1 MAQIDIPFRKEMAF
15 EYGRAEAV
23 APGVRRVVCNNPSPF
38 TFHGTNS
45 YVVGEGEVAVIDPG
59 PDDADHVEALTRAVA
74 GETVSHV
81 IVTHT
86 HIDHSPAARAFARA
100 VGARVVGALPAPPA
114 DGEPPIEAA
123 DRDFAPDIHLAD
135 GQAIAGPGWTL
146 TPVFTPGHMS
156 NHHCFAL
163 AEGGIL
169 FSGDHVM
176 GWNTT
181 IVSPPDGNMGDYLR
195 SLETWHRPRGRALP
209 PRARPADRQARA
221 VRARLSQAPSD
232 ARGPDPALPGRRAD
246 DGARDGR
253 AHVHASARAHA
264 LGRRKVDARPSGAHG
279 RDWPHRLRRPAD
291 RRGALRPALSTGRG
305 RRR

>member
-1 MAQIDIPFRKEMAF
+1 MTEADIPFRKEMRF
-15 EYGRAEAV
+15 DYGRAGTV
-23 APGVRRVVCNNPSPF
+23 APGVRRVVCNNPGPF

-86 HIDHSPAARAFARA
+86 HIDHSPATRAFARA
-100 VGARVVGALPAPPA
+100 VGAPIVGALPAPPA
-114 DGEPPIEAA
+114 DGEPPMEAA
-123 DRDFAPDIHLAD
+123 DHDFEPDIHLAD
-135 GQAIAGPGWTL
+135 GEAIAGPGWTL

-195 SLETWHRPRGRALP
+195 SLEVCIAREDALYLPGHGPPIERPRP
-209 PRARPADRQARA
+209 F
-221 VRARLSQAPSD
+221 VRAYLKHRRMREGQILRCLEDGQATVPAMVGRMYAHLPERMRWAAGRSVLAHLEHMVGTARIVCDGPPTAEARYRLP
-232 ARGPDPALPGRRAD
+232 
-246 DGARDGR
+246 
-253 AHVHASARAHA
+253 
-264 LGRRKVDARPSGAHG
+264 
-279 RDWPHRLRRPAD
+279 
-291 RRGALRPALSTGRG
+291 
-305 RRR
+305 

>member
-23 APGVRRVVCNNPSPF
+23 APGVRRIVCNNPSPF

-100 VGARVVGALPAPPA
+100 VGAPVVGALPSPPA

-123 DRDFAPDIHLAD
+123 DHDFEPDIHLAD
-135 GQAIAGPGWTL
+135 GEAIAGPGWAL

-195 SLETWHRPRGRALP
+195 SLETCIAREDAFYLP
-209 PRARPADRQARA
+209 GHGPPIDRPAPF
-221 VRARLSQAPSD
+221 VRAYLKHRRMREGQILRCLEDGQTTV
-232 ARGPDPALPGRRAD
+232 PAMVERMYAHLPERMHWAAGRSTL
-246 DGARDGR
+246 
-253 AHVHASARAHA
+253 AHLEHMVE
-264 LGRRKVDARPSGAHG
+264 
-279 RDWPHRLRRPAD
+279 
-291 RRGALRPALSTGRG
+291 TGRTVCDG
-305 RRR
+305 PPTAEARYGLP

>member
-1 MAQIDIPFRKEMAF
+1 MTEADIPFRKEMRF
-15 EYGRAEAV
+15 DYGRAGTV
-23 APGVRRVVCNNPSPF
+23 APGVRRVVCNNPGPF

-59 PDDADHVEALTRAVA
+59 PDDSDHVEALTRAVA

-86 HIDHSPAARAFARA
+86 HIDHSPATRAFARA
-100 VGARVVGALPAPPA
+100 VGAPIVGALPAPPA
-114 DGEPPIEAA
+114 DGEPPMEAA
-123 DRDFAPDIHLAD
+123 DHEFEPDIHLAD
-135 GQAIAGPGWTL
+135 GEAIAGPGWTL

-195 SLETWHRPRGRALP
+195 SLETCIAREDALYLPGHGPPIERPRP
-209 PRARPADRQARA
+209 F
-221 VRARLSQAPSD
+221 VRAYLKHRRMREGQILRCLEDGQATV
-232 ARGPDPALPGRRAD
+232 PAMVGRMYAHLPERMRWAAGRSVL
-246 DGARDGR
+246 
-253 AHVHASARAHA
+253 AHLEHMVE
-264 LGRRKVDARPSGAHG
+264 
-279 RDWPHRLRRPAD
+279 
-291 RRGALRPALSTGRG
+291 TGRIACDG
-305 RRR
+305 PPTAEARYRLP

>member
-1 MAQIDIPFRKEMAF
+1 MTEADIPFRKQMRF
-15 EYGRAEAV
+15 DYGRAGTV
-23 APGVRRVVCNNPSPF
+23 APGVRRVVCNNPGPF

-86 HIDHSPAARAFARA
+86 HIDHSPATRAFARA
-100 VGARVVGALPAPPA
+100 VGAPIVGALPAPPA
-114 DGEPPIEAA
+114 DGEPPMEAA
-123 DRDFAPDIHLAD
+123 DHEFEPDIHLAD
-135 GQAIAGPGWTL
+135 GEAIAGPGWTL

-195 SLETWHRPRGRALP
+195 SLETCIAREDALYLP
-209 PRARPADRQARA
+209 GPRPADREAAA
-221 VRARLSQAPSD
+221 VRPRLSQAPAD
-232 ARGPDPALPGRRAD
+232 ARGSDPALPRGRAGH
-246 DGARDGR
+246 GAGDGR
-253 AHVHASARAHA
+253 AHVRAPAGADA
-264 LGRRKVDARPSGAHG
+264 LGRRTVGARPSGAHG
-279 RDWPHRLRRPAD
+279 RDRPHRLRRPAH
-291 RRGALRPALSTGRG
+291 RRGALPPALSVGR
-305 RRR
+305 

>member
-1 MAQIDIPFRKEMAF
+1 MTEADIPFRKQMRF
-15 EYGRAEAV
+15 DYGRAGTV
-23 APGVRRVVCNNPSPF
+23 APGVRRVVCNNPGPF

-86 HIDHSPAARAFARA
+86 HIDHSPATRAFARA
-100 VGARVVGALPAPPA
+100 VGAPIVGALPAPPA
-114 DGEPPIEAA
+114 DGEPPLEAA
-123 DRDFAPDIHLAD
+123 DHDFEPDIHLAD
-135 GQAIAGPGWTL
+135 GEAIAGPGWTL

-195 SLETWHRPRGRALP
+195 SLETCIAREDALYLPGHGPPIERPRP
-209 PRARPADRQARA
+209 F
-221 VRARLSQAPSD
+221 VRAYLKHRRMREGQILRCLEDGQATV
-232 ARGPDPALPGRRAD
+232 PAMVGRMYAHLPERMRWAAGRSVL
-246 DGARDGR
+246 
-253 AHVHASARAHA
+253 AHLEHMVE
-264 LGRRKVDARPSGAHG
+264 
-279 RDWPHRLRRPAD
+279 
-291 RRGALRPALSTGRG
+291 TGRIACDG
-305 RRR
+305 PPTAEARYRLP

>member
-1 MAQIDIPFRKEMAF
+1 MTQADIPFRKEMRF
-15 EYGRAEAV
+15 EYGRAGTV
-23 APGVRRVVCNNPSPF
+23 APGVRRIVCNNPSPF

-59 PDDADHVEALTRAVA
+59 PDDADHVEALRRAVA
-74 GETVSHV
+74 GETVTHV

-86 HIDHSPAARAFARA
+86 HIDHSPAARAFARS
-100 VGARVVGALPAPPA
+100 VGAPIVGALPAPPA

-123 DRDFAPDIHLAD
+123 DPDFEPDIHLAD
-135 GQAIAGPGWTL
+135 GEAIAGPGWTL
-146 TPVFTPGHMS
+146 VPVFTPGHMS

-195 SLETWHRPRGRALP
+195 SLEACIAREDERYLPGHGPPIDRPRP
-209 PRARPADRQARA
+209 F
-221 VRARLSQAPSD
+221 VRAYL
-232 ARGPDPALPGRRAD
+232 GHRRMREGQILRCLD
-246 DGARDGR
+246 DGAATVPAMVARMYAHLPERMHWAAGR
-253 AHVHASARAHA
+253 STLAHLEHMVE
-264 LGRRKVDARPSGAHG
+264 
-279 RDWPHRLRRPAD
+279 
-291 RRGALRPALSTGRG
+291 TGRVACDG
-305 RRR
+305 PPTAEARYRLP

>member
-1 MAQIDIPFRKEMAF
+1 MTEADIPFRKQMRF
-15 EYGRAEAV
+15 DYGRAGTV
-23 APGVRRVVCNNPSPF
+23 APGVRRIVCNNPGPF

-86 HIDHSPAARAFARA
+86 HIDHSPATRAFARA
-100 VGARVVGALPAPPA
+100 VGAPIVGALPAPPA
-114 DGEPPIEAA
+114 DGEPPMEAA
-123 DRDFAPDIHLAD
+123 DHEFEPDIHLAD
-135 GQAIAGPGWTL
+135 GEAIAGPGWTL

-195 SLETWHRPRGRALP
+195 SLETCIAREDSLYLPGHGPPIERPRP
-209 PRARPADRQARA
+209 F
-221 VRARLSQAPSD
+221 VRAYLKHRRMREGQILRCLEDGQATV
-232 ARGPDPALPGRRAD
+232 PAMVGRMYAHLPERMRWAAGRSVL
-246 DGARDGR
+246 
-253 AHVHASARAHA
+253 AHLEHMVE
-264 LGRRKVDARPSGAHG
+264 
-279 RDWPHRLRRPAD
+279 
-291 RRGALRPALSTGRG
+291 TGRIACDG
-305 RRR
+305 PPTAEARYRLP

>member
-1 MAQIDIPFRKEMAF
+1 MTEADIPFRKQMRF
-15 EYGRAEAV
+15 DYGRAGTV
-23 APGVRRVVCNNPSPF
+23 APGVRRVVCNNPGPF

-86 HIDHSPAARAFARA
+86 HIDHSPATRAFARA
-100 VGARVVGALPAPPA
+100 VGAPIVGALPAPPA
-114 DGEPPIEAA
+114 DGEPPMEAA
-123 DRDFAPDIHLAD
+123 DHEFEPDIHLAD
-135 GQAIAGPGWTL
+135 GEAIAGPGWTL

-195 SLETWHRPRGRALP
+195 SLETCIAREDALYLPGHGPPIERPRP
-209 PRARPADRQARA
+209 F
-221 VRARLSQAPSD
+221 VRAYLKHRRMREGQILRCLEDGQATV
-232 ARGPDPALPGRRAD
+232 PAMVGRMYAHLPERMRWAAGRSVL
-246 DGARDGR
+246 
-253 AHVHASARAHA
+253 AHLEHMVE
-264 LGRRKVDARPSGAHG
+264 
-279 RDWPHRLRRPAD
+279 
-291 RRGALRPALSTGRG
+291 TGRIACDG
-305 RRR
+305 PPTAEARYRLP

>member
-1 MAQIDIPFRKEMAF
+1 MTQADIPFRKEMRF
-15 EYGRAEAV
+15 EYGRAGTV
-23 APGVRRVVCNNPSPF
+23 APGVRRIVCNNPSPF

-74 GETVSHV
+74 GETVTHL

-100 VGARVVGALPAPPA
+100 VGAPIVGALPAPPA

-123 DRDFAPDIHLAD
+123 DPDFEPDIHLAD
-135 GQAIAGPGWTL
+135 GEAIAGPGWTL
-146 TPVFTPGHMS
+146 VPVFTPGHMS

-195 SLETWHRPRGRALP
+195 SLETCIAREDSRYLP
-209 PRARPADRQARA
+209 GHGPPIEKPAPF
-221 VRARLSQAPSD
+221 VRAYL
-232 ARGPDPALPGRRAD
+232 GHRRMREGQILRCLD
-246 DGARDGR
+246 DGAATVPAMVARMYAHLPERMHWAAGR
-253 AHVHASARAHA
+253 STLAHLEHMVE
-264 LGRRKVDARPSGAHG
+264 
-279 RDWPHRLRRPAD
+279 
-291 RRGALRPALSTGRG
+291 TGRVACDG
-305 RRR
+305 PPTAEARYRLP

>member
-1 MAQIDIPFRKEMAF
+1 MTEADIPFQKEMRF
-15 EYGRAEAV
+15 DYGRAGAV
-23 APGVRRVVCNNPSPF
+23 APGVRRIVCNNPGPF

-59 PDDADHVEALTRAVA
+59 PDDADHVEALRRAVA

-86 HIDHSPAARAFARA
+86 HIDHSPATRAFARA
-100 VGARVVGALPAPPA
+100 VGAPIVGALPAPPA
-114 DGEPPIEAA
+114 DGEPPMEAA
-123 DRDFAPDIHLAD
+123 DRDFEPDIHLAD
-135 GQAIAGPGWTL
+135 GAAIAGPGWTL

-181 IVSPPDGNMGDYLR
+181 IVSPPDGDMGDYLR
-195 SLETWHRPRGRALP
+195 SLEVCIAREDALYLPGHGPPIERPRP
-209 PRARPADRQARA
+209 F
-221 VRARLSQAPSD
+221 VRAYLKHRRMREGQILRCLEDGQATVPEMVGRMYAHLPERMRWAAGRSVLAHLEHMVETGRIACD
-232 ARGPDPALPGRRAD
+232 GPPAA
-246 DGARDGR
+246 GARY
-253 AHVHASARAHA
+253 
-264 LGRRKVDARPSGAHG
+264 
-279 RDWPHRLRRPAD
+279 RLP
-291 RRGALRPALSTGRG
+291 
-305 RRR
+305 

>member
-1 MAQIDIPFRKEMAF
+1 MTEADIPFRKQMRF
-15 EYGRAEAV
+15 DYGRAGTV
-23 APGVRRVVCNNPSPF
+23 APGVRRVVCNNPGPF

-86 HIDHSPAARAFARA
+86 HIDHSPATRALARA
-100 VGARVVGALPAPPA
+100 VGAPIVGALPAPPA
-114 DGEPPIEAA
+114 DGEPPMEAA
-123 DRDFAPDIHLAD
+123 DHEFEPDIHLAD
-135 GQAIAGPGWTL
+135 GEAIAGPGWTL

-195 SLETWHRPRGRALP
+195 SLETCIAREDSLYLPGHGPPIERPRP
-209 PRARPADRQARA
+209 F
-221 VRARLSQAPSD
+221 VRAYLKHRRMREGQILRCLEDGQATV
-232 ARGPDPALPGRRAD
+232 PAMVGRMYAHLPERMRWAAGRSVL
-246 DGARDGR
+246 
-253 AHVHASARAHA
+253 AHLEHMVE
-264 LGRRKVDARPSGAHG
+264 
-279 RDWPHRLRRPAD
+279 
-291 RRGALRPALSTGRG
+291 TGRIACDG
-305 RRR
+305 PPTAEARYRLP

>member
-1 MAQIDIPFRKEMAF
+1 MTEADIPFRKQMRF
-15 EYGRAEAV
+15 DYGRAGTV
-23 APGVRRVVCNNPSPF
+23 APGVRRIVCNNPGPF

-86 HIDHSPAARAFARA
+86 HIDHSPATRAFARA
-100 VGARVVGALPAPPA
+100 VGAPIVGALPAPPA
-114 DGEPPIEAA
+114 DGEPPMEAA
-123 DRDFAPDIHLAD
+123 DHEFEPDIHLAD
-135 GQAIAGPGWTL
+135 GEAIAGPGWTL
-146 TPVFTPGHMS
+146 TPVFTPGH

-195 SLETWHRPRGRALP
+195 SLETCIAREDSLYLPGHGPPIERPRP
-209 PRARPADRQARA
+209 F
-221 VRARLSQAPSD
+221 VRAYLKHRRMREGQILRCLEDGQATV
-232 ARGPDPALPGRRAD
+232 PAMVGRMYAHLPERMRWAAGRSVL
-246 DGARDGR
+246 
-253 AHVHASARAHA
+253 AHLEHMVE
-264 LGRRKVDARPSGAHG
+264 
-279 RDWPHRLRRPAD
+279 
-291 RRGALRPALSTGRG
+291 TGRIACDG
-305 RRR
+305 PPTAEARYRLP